1 MTTAQRKTSR
11 FRPLVT
17 VLKWLVRHLHG
28 FYAAFGLFLV
38 ITLALALAGIW
49 IFAELAEEVGQGA
62 TRELDEKVLLWMN
75 GHASSARDYVAMQVT
90 SIGNGAPVITI
101 GLIMC
106 GFLWAL
112 SNRLAALMVAVAVIG
127 SHLLNG
133 VLKAAFERP
142 RPELFVLETPFQR
155 PVSASFP
162 SGHAMAAMVTY
173 FLFAYLIGRLGGK
186 GWFKVLVNLLAAILV
201 LAIGLSR
208 MYLGVHYPSDVIAGY
223 LIGFA
228 WATICILAL
237 EAMEVALGRSR
248 RRDKLPNPPPR
259 EQEAAQAS

>member
-1 MTTAQRKTSR
+1 MTTTQSTRTP
-11 FRPLVT
+11 FQPLVA
-17 VLKWLVRHLHG
+17 VLRWLVRHVRGLYG
-28 FYAAFGLFLV
+28 AFGLFLV
-38 ITLALALAGIW
+38 VSLGLALTGLW
-49 IFAELAEEVGQGA
+49 IFAELAEGVGQGA
-62 TRELDEKVLLWMN
+62 TRQLDERILLWMN
-75 GHASSARDYVAMQVT
+75 GHASPARDYLALQVT
-90 SIGNGAPVITI
+90 SIGNGAPVISI

-106 GFLWAL
+106 CFLWAL
-112 SNRLAALMVAVAVIG
+112 RHRLAALMVAAAVIG

-173 FLFAYLIGRLGGK
+173 LLFAYLIGRLGGK
-186 GWFKVLVNLLAAILV
+186 GWFKVLVNTLAAILV
-201 LAIGLSR
+201 LAIGVSR

-223 LIGFA
+223 LIGFV
-228 WATICILAL
+228 WVTFCILAL

-259 EQEAAQAS
+259 EQAAQT